1 MGSAEPK
8 SGRSRQDAPEPGVP
22 PPSPAPPARV
32 ATIVAL
38 QRSAGNVAV
47 TRLVTGRTQGG
58 GAPPPPQPTPGDR
71 AILARLTDA
80 ARVRSAMHPADRAA
94 EDPPMHP
101 ADLAAL
107 DLDKPK
113 PKHRS
118 AHMPQPAPAP
128 APTPEPAGPTPEQQ
142 LAELRAKVPDLAREI
157 VEAATSKLDPGKQ
170 VAAFQARA
178 EQRLAAEQQ
187 AVLAALE
194 PVTDFAAA
202 GAALQPLVRARI
214 AALAKAL
221 EEEAIKE
228 LAWGPLNQL
237 GAMQTPGFDA
247 GVLIREVRGA
257 IEGWGTNEARLFKA
271 LEGHTPLQIA
281 AMRKAYLGTYERDMD
296 EEVDDELSGS
306 EAKRAKALLT
316 GDPVAGAVATLRD
329 AMDGAGTD
337 EDTIMRTLRGR
348 PAAERA
354 KIIATYEQ
362 TYGRKLNADLAD
374 EMGGYELGQAEALL
388 SGDTVKADAMALKDA
403 MDGVG
408 TDEPAIHAVYARIRD
423 QVEHEA
429 AEKGWKTAQ
438 LQAELKRRTAKL
450 KTAYDNNFGSL
461 EEDFDSELSGG
472 ELNLALAEQA
482 GDQTGM
488 DAAEIQIEHLSAWTS
503 DDKVNEIL
511 KSQYARAE
519 REIMRDLSVD
529 FQRQAGQLPR
539 EQRAAAWKEL
549 QKQGRAEAKKRSQDY
564 MKELKSRYDA
574 TSLDTSTFDSVI
586 KVELSGYS
594 QEEARKRIAAGGKLS
609 DAGELKYAIFGLG
622 TNEKTIREVLK
633 GKSKAE
639 LDQLSDTY
647 EQLTGNNLMSDLKG
661 DLAGRDEADMTL
673 LLQTGDST
681 KEERAAYLDKR
692 SEWEIKEGTGVWGS
706 LAVGEEEKVLQ
717 ATNAEAQ
724 AALKKY
730 EELKDLPEN
739 DPQRRAAE
747 ARLERWLGYGD
758 KDIERH
764 REELDAITET
774 IAMVGAITVGVAVT
788 ILTAGSAGVAAL
800 ALYFG
805 TTATAMAAGVGAA
818 AAAAGSMGL
827 KENMKGSAYG
837 GAEVATR

>member
-38 QRSAGNVAV
+38 QRSAGTVAV
-47 TRLVTGRTQGG
+47 TRLGTGRTQGG

-157 VEAATSKLDPGKQ
+157 VDAATSKLDPGKQ

-237 GAMQTPGFDA
+237 CAMQTPGFDD
-247 GVLIREVRGA
+247 GVLIREERGA

-374 EMGGYELGQAEALL
+374 EMGGYELGQADALL
-388 SGDTVKADAMALKDA
+388 AGDTVKADAMALKDA
-403 MDGVG
+403 MDGIG

-472 ELNLALAEQA
+472 GLKLALAEQA

-529 FQRQAGQLPR
+529 FQRQGAQLPR
-539 EQRAAAWKEL
+539 EQRAAAWKAL
-549 QKQGRAEAKKRSQDY
+549 QKEGGEDSAKRARDY
-564 MKELKSRYDA
+564 MKDLKSRYDA

-639 LDQLSDTY
+639 LDQLSSTY

-692 SEWEIKEGTGVWGS
+692 SRWELDEGTGDWGM
-706 LAVGEEEKVLQ
+706 LADGEE
-717 ATNAEAQ
+717 A
-724 AALKKY
+724 
-730 EELKDLPEN
+730 
-739 DPQRRAAE
+739 
-747 ARLERWLGYGD
+747 
-758 KDIERH
+758 
-764 REELDAITET
+764 
-774 IAMVGAITVGVAVT
+774 
-788 ILTAGSAGVAAL
+788 
-800 ALYFG
+800 
-805 TTATAMAAGVGAA
+805 
-818 AAAAGSMGL
+818 
-827 KENMKGSAYG
+827 
-837 GAEVATR
+837 